1 MTSESLLERIQ
12 RRPFIPILVLLF
24 FLLLLGWAN
33 SDYYVLNGRPIV
45 ISDNKGAVAFYDSP
59 SIDAASK
66 VGFAFRSS
74 PDGKIWSKEKR
85 VSGRMK
91 NAVLSDGR
99 LYLLYPTFLSAYDRD
114 SFLRLETHSL
124 KDLPFEADQISA
136 NGDGSFSLFG
146 IDKEQ
151 SLRAAYVKGG
161 ACVVIDSKI
170 ANITKGKDKKEEEA
184 KESEPS
190 FLTPVPKIL
199 EAGKDPVHSTHWS
212 TARIDS
218 STFILMGSVPGKGS
232 YPLGVAPLPSKS
244 PDRSQPA
251 KVPQNGL
258 PRQLKLATF
267 KTAGAKS
274 SFVAPALD
282 LDMKAVAATLFVQG
296 KELRMMA
303 VATKTSET
311 MDIYRLKAD
320 GQGFEKLE
328 SLPYEKGGWLSNQG
342 VSSLSVASLGE
353 KRLVLAQIGGS
364 IRLNSI
370 KGEESKWHSM
380 SRLAGETKTLVYGW
394 FTAVLLLA
402 LLLILAGVQTYRQRR
417 LEWPNVTGRSTDA
430 DLQSFIDRNSG
441 DSESEDDD
449 SEAPAPEPKSE
460 ASERKSDA
468 TPAVDSH
475 TISDPSTGSN

>member
-45 ISDNKGAVAFYDSP
+45 ISDSEGAVAFYDSP

-74 PDGKIWSKEKR
+74 PDGKVWSKEKR

-91 NAVLSDGR
+91 NAILSAGR
-99 LYLLYPTFLSAYDRD
+99 LYLLYPTFISTYDRD
-114 SFLRLETHSL
+114 GFKRLETYSL

-146 IDKEQ
+146 IDKQ
-151 SLRAAYVKGG
+151 QNLRAAQVKAGTSL
-161 ACVVIDSKI
+161 VVDSKI
-170 ANITKGKDKKEEEA
+170 ENITKGTDKKEEA

-190 FLTPVPKIL
+190 FLSPVPKIQ
-199 EAGKDPVHSTHWS
+199 EAGKDPIHSTHWS

-218 STFILMGSVPGKGS
+218 STYILMGSVPGKGS
-232 YPLGVAPLPSKS
+232 YPLGVAPLPQKS
-244 PDRSQPA
+244 PDRSQA
-251 KVPQNGL
+251 ARVPQNGL

-267 KTAGAKS
+267 NIAGAKS
-274 SFVAPALD
+274 SFASPVLNLD
-282 LDMKAVAATLFVQG
+282 IKAVAATLFVQG
-296 KELRMMA
+296 KELRMMC
-303 VATKTSET
+303 VETKTSEN

-320 GQGFEKLE
+320 GKSFEKLD

-370 KGEESKWHSM
+370 KGDESKWHSM

-441 DSESEDDD
+441 DSEGEDGD
-449 SEAPAPEPKSE
+449 SEVPSPEQ
-460 ASERKSDA
+460 ASDTPERKSDA

-475 TISDPSTGSN
+475 AVSDSSTGSN

>member
-1 MTSESLLERIQ
+1 MTAESLLERIQ
-12 RRPFIPILVLLF
+12 KRPFIPILVLLF

-45 ISDNKGAVAFYDSP
+45 ISDSKGAVAFYDSP
-59 SIDAASK
+59 SIDTASK
-66 VGFAFRSS
+66 VGFAFRAS
-74 PDGKIWSKEKR
+74 PDGKVWSKEKR

-91 NAVLSDGR
+91 NAILSNGR

-114 SFLRLETHSL
+114 SFERVETQSL
-124 KDLPFEADQISA
+124 KDLPFEADQISD

-146 IDKEQ
+146 IDKQ
-151 SLRAAYVKGG
+151 QNLRAAQLKSGT
-161 ACVVIDSKI
+161 CFVIESKI
-170 ANITKGKDKKEEEA
+170 ANITKGKDKEEEA

-190 FLTPVPKIL
+190 FLSPVPKIQ
-199 EAGKDPVHSTHWS
+199 EAGKDPIHSTHWS

-232 YPLGVAPLPSKS
+232 YPLGVAPLPQKS

-251 KVPQNGL
+251 RVAKNGE

-267 KTAGAKS
+267 AIAGAKS
-274 SFVAPALD
+274 SFASPALD
-282 LDMKAVAATLFVQG
+282 LDIKAVAAALFVQG
-296 KELRMMA
+296 KELRMMC
-303 VATKTSET
+303 VESKQSEN

-320 GQGFEKLE
+320 GKGFEKLE

-342 VSSLSVASLGE
+342 VSSLSVAALGE

-370 KGEESKWHSM
+370 KGDESKWNSM

-402 LLLILAGVQTYRQRR
+402 LLLVLAGVQTYRQRR
-417 LEWPNVTGRSTDA
+417 LEWPNVAGRSTDA
-430 DLQSFIDRNSG
+430 DLQSFIDRNSS
-441 DSESEDDD
+441 DADSEESESE
-449 SEAPAPEPKSE
+449 APNPEPPSE
-460 ASERKSDA
+460 SSERAKDTA
-468 TPAVDSH
+468 PTVDSH
-475 TISDPSTGSN
+475 AVSDSSAGSN